1 MSFKE
6 LNLKTFDFLD
16 FVELVKKHGMGTLG
30 SHVARRVFRTIDKNK
45 NGQLDAKEVSSA
57 MDIINKLFNKVL
69 HVDAI

>member
-1 MSFKE
+1 
-6 LNLKTFDFLD
+6 
-16 FVELVKKHGMGTLG
+16 VELVKKHGMGTLG

-57 MDIINKLFNKVL
+57 MDIINKIFNKVL